1 MAKKAV
7 ASLQTGSK
15 KLAKA
20 IRMVKKDGSSS
31 YSFEERILPQD
42 LVNDWLAGKPIVK
55 KEAPKPTSSS
65 QLQKKL
71 RLKSQLQKKLR
82 LKSQLQK
89 KLRLKSQLQKKLRLK
104 SQLQKKLRLK
114 SQLQKKLRLK
124 SQLMINLNNSD
135 FPYFNLLTNIQDT
148 IKNPQFNEGLI
159 LCKK

>member
-55 KEAPKPTSSS
+55 KEAPKPVQPAAEEVKAEEPAAEEVKAEEPVAEEVKAEETDKAEEQTSEDESKDES
-65 QLQKKL
+65 K
-71 RLKSQLQKKLR
+71 
-82 LKSQLQK
+82 
-89 KLRLKSQLQKKLRLK
+89 
-104 SQLQKKLRLK
+104 
-114 SQLQKKLRLK
+114 
-124 SQLMINLNNSD
+124 
-135 FPYFNLLTNIQDT
+135 
-148 IKNPQFNEGLI
+148 
-159 LCKK
+159 

>member
-55 KEAPKPTSSS
+55 KEAPKPV
-65 QLQKKL
+65 QPAAEEV
-71 RLKSQLQKKLR
+71 KSEEPAAEV
-82 LKSQLQK
+82 KSEEPSAEEVK
-89 KLRLKSQLQKKLRLK
+89 AEEPAAEEVKAEEPAAEVKAEEPAAEGKAEEPAAEEKS
-104 SQLQKKLRLK
+104 
-114 SQLQKKLRLK
+114 
-124 SQLMINLNNSD
+124 
-135 FPYFNLLTNIQDT
+135 
-148 IKNPQFNEGLI
+148 E
-159 LCKK
+159 

>member
-55 KEAPKPTSSS
+55 KEAPKPV
-65 QLQKKL
+65 QPAAEEV
-71 RLKSQLQKKLR
+71 KSEEPAAEEV
-82 LKSQLQK
+82 KSEEPSAEEVK
-89 KLRLKSQLQKKLRLK
+89 AEEPAAEGKAEEPAAEEKS
-104 SQLQKKLRLK
+104 
-114 SQLQKKLRLK
+114 
-124 SQLMINLNNSD
+124 
-135 FPYFNLLTNIQDT
+135 
-148 IKNPQFNEGLI
+148 E
-159 LCKK
+159 

>member
-55 KEAPKPTSSS
+55 KEAPKPV
-65 QLQKKL
+65 QPAAEEV
-71 RLKSQLQKKLR
+71 KSEEPAAEEVKAEEPSAEEVKAEEPAAEGKAEEPAAEGKAEESAAEE
-82 LKSQLQK
+82 KS
-89 KLRLKSQLQKKLRLK
+89 
-104 SQLQKKLRLK
+104 
-114 SQLQKKLRLK
+114 
-124 SQLMINLNNSD
+124 
-135 FPYFNLLTNIQDT
+135 
-148 IKNPQFNEGLI
+148 E
-159 LCKK
+159 